1 MTLRPGQRIS
11 PTAIALNFIA
21 TDETWIAAGFKQNG
35 LRLMALGQAV
45 MMTFVADPGVIYET
59 KVAAIPPGVVQ
70 GQITPED
77 AADPLQEIASAQNVY
92 PVRLEIPADVPAE
105 RTRPGTLA
113 QATVFTD
120 EGNPINVLAKILMWI
135 SAWANYI
142 F

>member
-1 MTLRPGQRIS
+1 M
-11 PTAIALNFIA
+11 
-21 TDETWIAAGFKQNG
+21 AAGQP
-35 LRLMALGQAV
+35 V
-45 MMTFVADPGVIYET
+45 MITFVSDPGVIYET

-77 AADPLQEIASAQNVY
+77 AADPLQALTSAQNSY
-92 PVRLEIPADVPAE
+92 PVRIEMPADAPAE
-105 RTRPGTLA
+105 LLRLGTLA

-135 SAWANYI
+135 SAWTNSV